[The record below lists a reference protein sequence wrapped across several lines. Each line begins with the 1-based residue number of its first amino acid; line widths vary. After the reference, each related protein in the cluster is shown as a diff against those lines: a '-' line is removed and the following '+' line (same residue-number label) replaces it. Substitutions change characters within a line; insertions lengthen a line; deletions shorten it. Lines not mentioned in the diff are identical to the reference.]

1 MAVAVK
7 ATATHLRQVQRV
19 RRNLRERRER
29 LKRQGLRRGERHAD
43 GSEHWQ
49 GRERETL
56 SSCTRKNLRCL
67 IGSVRGERAY
77 GTPTRAE
84 SKTTNSFILYT
95 VSWFIIL
102 NLLYILQDA
111 LVNRCYENSVNTER
125 RNRKKR

>member
-49 GRERETL
+49 ERERETL
-56 SSCTRKNLRCL
+56 SSCTRKICAALL
-67 IGSVRGERAY
+67 GQFAEKRAY
-77 GTPTRAE
+77 GD
-84 SKTTNSFILYT
+84 SS
-95 VSWFIIL
+95 
-102 NLLYILQDA
+102 
-111 LVNRCYENSVNTER
+111 
-125 RNRKKR
+125 

>member
-49 GRERETL
+49 REKERR
-56 SSCTRKNLRCL
+56 SACTGKICAALLGQFAENART
-67 IGSVRGERAY
+67 V
-77 GTPTRAE
+77 TRAE
-84 SKTTNSFILYT
+84 SK
-95 VSWFIIL
+95 V
-102 NLLYILQDA
+102 
-111 LVNRCYENSVNTER
+111 
-125 RNRKKR
+125 

>member
-49 GRERETL
+49 ERERETL
-56 SSCTRKNLRCL
+56 SRLHTGKICAALLGQFAGGKLAW
-67 IGSVRGERAY
+67 VAERQ
-77 GTPTRAE
+77 PIDIH
-84 SKTTNSFILYT
+84 FL
-95 VSWFIIL
+95 
-102 NLLYILQDA
+102 
-111 LVNRCYENSVNTER
+111 
-125 RNRKKR
+125 

>member
-49 GRERETL
+49 EREKGDASKQL
-56 SSCTRKNLRCL
+56 HGKIAALL
-67 IGSVRGERAY
+67 GQFARGE
-77 GTPTRAE
+77 
-84 SKTTNSFILYT
+84 
-95 VSWFIIL
+95 
-102 NLLYILQDA
+102 
-111 LVNRCYENSVNTER
+111 
-125 RNRKKR
+125 

>member
-49 GRERETL
+49 REKERR
-56 SSCTRKNLRCL
+56 S
-67 IGSVRGERAY
+67 ERA
-77 GTPTRAE
+77 RAKFALPYWV
-84 SKTTNSFILYT
+84 SSSGGKLAWVAKDSRLTFIFCK
-95 VSWFIIL
+95 VSWFIYL
-102 NLLYILQDA
+102 NLVYILQDA
-111 LVNRCYENSVNTER
+111 LVNRC
-125 RNRKKR
+125 